1 VVWSV
6 SGLNAG
12 LVIRVRFVESG
23 PSTDLFPVVMA
34 TGIVSIAADAHRYW
48 RLGIALGI
56 LALVGFAGLAA
67 RFAIGAIT
75 HRTQTAVLARDPD
88 VALRMF
94 SFVAACTVLGA
105 CWDDHPAAVWLLG
118 GLALGAWLILTP
130 LAAFNVTSRKSTD
143 LRDRARGGWLLP
155 SVATAG
161 LAITAANLAQQARAP
176 ELVVIAVVAW
186 IMAIVG
192 YLAVVWLIGWRA
204 LASPFGPDQVTPDSW
219 ILMGALAITTL
230 AGDHI
235 VAAARAVNP
244 PAGIAHWTAPLTLA
258 AWVLA
263 SSWIPALLYSQIW
276 RINQQAGS
284 LRYHHAWWAAVFP
297 LGMYSAASAATAVEL
312 HLRSLQ
318 TVSLVFFWIA
328 FTTWTLVTTG
338 WLNTVSWHRATS
350 CRGSRGVPGREG
362 AR

>member
-1 VVWSV
+1 
-6 SGLNAG
+6 
-12 LVIRVRFVESG
+12 LVIRVRFVESE
-23 PSTDLFPVVMA
+23 PSPDVFAAVMA
-34 TGIVSIAADAHRYW
+34 TGIVSIAADTHRYW
-48 RLGIALGI
+48 RLGIGLGI

-67 RFAIGAIT
+67 RFAAGMVT
-75 HRTQTAVLARDPD
+75 HRAQIAVLARDPD

-94 SFVAACTVLGA
+94 SFVAACTVLAARWG
-105 CWDDHPAAVWLLG
+105 DRPAAVWLLG
-118 GLALGAWLILTP
+118 GLALAAWLVLTP
-130 LAAFNVTSRKSTD
+130 LATCDVASWKSTD
-143 LRDRARGGWLLP
+143 LRDHARGGWLLP

-161 LAITAANLAQQARAP
+161 LAITAASLARQDRVP
-176 ELVVIAVVAW
+176 ELVVVAVVAW
-186 IMAIVG
+186 IVAILV

-235 VAAARAVNP
+235 LAAARALNP
-244 PAGIAHWTAPLTLA
+244 HAGIARWTAPVTLG

-263 SSWIPALLYSQIW
+263 SLWVPALLYIHIW
-276 RINQQAGS
+276 RINQRAGS
-284 LRYHHAWWAAVFP
+284 LRYQHAWWAAVFP
-297 LGMYSAASAATAVEL
+297 LGMYSAASAATATEL

-328 FTTWTLVTTG
+328 CTTWMVVTTG
-338 WLNTVSWHRATS
+338 WLHTVNRHRVTS
-350 CRGSRGVPGREG
+350 CRESHGVPGREG